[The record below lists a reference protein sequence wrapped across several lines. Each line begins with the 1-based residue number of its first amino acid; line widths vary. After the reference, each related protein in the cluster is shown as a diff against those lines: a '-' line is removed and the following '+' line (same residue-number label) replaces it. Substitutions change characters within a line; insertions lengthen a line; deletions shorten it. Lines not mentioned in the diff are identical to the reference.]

1 MVRNN
6 GTTVH
11 EFAVLKTNLAQ
22 NQIPADPTQ
31 PGKVLEPNLQGRIAA
46 LAPGASAS
54 LTLNLS
60 AGSYVLICN
69 EPAHY
74 IAGMHAAFT
83 VTP

>member
-6 GTTVH
+6 GTAVH

-22 NQIPADPTQ
+22 NLIPTDPTQ
-31 PGKVLEPNLQGRIAA
+31 PGKVLEPGLVGRVAG

-74 IAGMHAAFT
+74 IAGMHTAFT